1 MIDFTDF
8 MISVLQALNL
18 QWAVDQMVEG
28 NAGPLFWW
36 TFAVFSASFVLGWT
50 TSYARMRYR
59 LKRPVK
65 TLFMGGASEG
75 LASAM
80 LQALEANGMI
90 PMGAYS
96 NEIMG
101 VKELGLNVFVFSDP
115 LDYVGSGSY
124 YQLSNEWR
132 RYLRKPWRRK
142 RLERIAGR

>member
-1 MIDFTDF
+1 MVDFL
-8 MISVLQALNL
+8 IGILQVLNL
-18 QWAVDQMVEG
+18 QWAVDQMNAG
-28 NAGPLFWW
+28 NAEPLLWW
-36 TFAVFSASFVLGWT
+36 TFAALAIGFVAGFAS
-50 TSYARMRYR
+50 SYAHSRYR
-59 LKRPVK
+59 EKRPVK
-65 TLFMGGASEG
+65 FLFMGGASEG